1 MEPAVCVCAALL
13 AARLVR
19 RLPWRQ
25 LALAIATTMIAWVV
39 CVVGLIAPTAE
50 ASLAVPQQLST
61 FVTSIVSPHVIT
73 HYLGGGWERVL
84 GLTTASTYEA
94 GFGSQ
99 PALVRATVAL
109 IDAHT
114 RSGDRVFVWGRVP
127 WAYSLSRRLPA
138 GRYTSLNSSYT
149 LDPKAQP
156 LLINELRA
164 HPPAVLVQ
172 LQALPSEVTELLQR
186 LHYTQLPTQ
195 PSGAMVWVAPD
206 RT

>member
-1 MEPAVCVCAALL
+1 
-13 AARLVR
+13 
-19 RLPWRQ
+19 
-25 LALAIATTMIAWVV
+25 MI
-39 CVVGLIAPTAE
+39 GLIGPTAE

-84 GLTTASTYEA
+84 GLTSDARYEA

-99 PALVRATVAL
+99 PALVRATVAI
-109 IDAHT
+109 IDAHSQT
-114 RSGDRVFVWGRVP
+114 GDRVFVWGRVP

-156 LLINELRA
+156 LLISELRA

-172 LQALPSEVTELLQR
+172 LQPLPSQVMAMLQQ
-186 LHYTQLPTQ
+186 LHYTQLTAQ
-195 PSGAMVWVAPD
+195 PGGAIVWVAED